1 MARYDRKDHFH
12 QRAQREGT
20 RSRAYYKLDEMQ
32 KAHRVLAK
40 GQRVAD
46 LGCWPGGWMQYA
58 LGVVGASGRVAGI
71 DLAELEQA
79 FDEPNAFLLVGDL
92 EDPATS
98 SRLVEALGGVADV
111 VLSDAAPKLTGV
123 RERDRAM
130 EERLL
135 DAVETLLPALLKPGG
150 DLLIK
155 ILDGP
160 EAQAAVQRLRSRFD
174 VAKTVKCKSTR
185 KGSTEKYLLA
195 RGFEGAASVG

>member
-1 MARYDRKDHFH
+1 VARYERKDHFH
-12 QRAQREGT
+12 QKAKSEGT

-40 GQRVAD
+40 GQKVAD

-58 LGVVGASGRVAGI
+58 AKVVGGSGRVVGV
-71 DLAELEQA
+71 DLAELETP
-79 FDEPNAFLLVGDL
+79 FSEPNVEAFVGDL
-92 EDPATS
+92 EDAATAA
-98 SRLVEALGGVADV
+98 RLVDALGAQADV

-135 DAVETLLPALLKPGG
+135 DSIEAMLPALLRPGG
-150 DLLIK
+150 GLLIK

-160 EAQAAVQRLRSRFD
+160 EAQAAVKRLSKRFD
-174 VAKTVKCKSTR
+174 AAKTVKCKSTR
-185 KGSTEKYLLA
+185 KGSTEKYLWA
-195 RGFEGAASVG
+195 KGFEGAA

>member
-20 RSRAYYKLDEMQ
+20 RSRAFYKLEEMH

-40 GQRVAD
+40 GQKVAD
-46 LGCWPGGWMQYA
+46 LGCWPGGWMQLA
-58 LGVVGASGRVAGI
+58 ARSVGPGGRVVGI
-71 DLAELEQA
+71 DLAELDA
-79 FDEPNAFLLVGDL
+79 PFSEPHVEALVGDL
-92 EDPATS
+92 EAADTGR
-98 SRLVEALGGVADV
+98 RLVDALGGQADV

-135 DAVETLLPALLKPGG
+135 DAIEGLLPGLLRDGG

-160 EAQAAVQRLRSRFD
+160 EAQQAVKRLRERFAQ
-174 VAKTVKCKSTR
+174 AKTVKCKSTR
-185 KGSTEKYLLA
+185 KGSSEKYLHA
-195 RGFEGAASVG
+195 RGFVGAEG